1 MIKYTKKIK
10 TMGGANELKV
20 LLIIPAY
27 NEEENILETIKKI
40 KEYSDEIDYI
50 VINDGSKDSTLQI
63 LEKNKIK
70 HINLIEN
77 LGIGGAVQTGYK
89 YAYENGYDIAI
100 QFDGDGQHDVTYVP
114 NICEPLISGQAN
126 MCIGS
131 RFLDKSSS
139 EFQSTFMRRLGK
151 NIISIIIRICCRKKI
166 TDPTSGFRAID
177 RKVLELFAKEYPVD
191 YPEPESIV
199 NVLNENYKI
208 EEASVSMNERQGG
221 TSSIKIFNSIYYMFK
236 VSLAIIIDSMNKKKV
251 KKCQH
256 H

>member
-1 MIKYTKKIK
+1 MKI
-10 TMGGANELKV
+10 

-27 NEEENILETIKKI
+27 NEEENILATVKKI
-40 KEYSDEIDYI
+40 EEYSDDVDYI
-50 VINDGSKDSTLQI
+50 VINDGSKDKTLDI
-63 LEKNKIK
+63 LQKNNIQ
-70 HINLIEN
+70 HINLVEN

-100 QFDGDGQHDVTYVP
+100 QFDGDGQHDVNYIRK
-114 NICEPLISGQAN
+114 ICEPIITGQAN

-131 RFLDKSSS
+131 RYLDKTSS

-151 NIISIIIRICCRKKI
+151 NIISFILKICCKKKI

-177 RKVLELFAKEYPVD
+177 KNIIEIFSKEYPAD

-199 NVLNENYKI
+199 TVLNNNYKI
-208 EEASVSMNERQGG
+208 EEVSVSMNERQGG
-221 TSSIKIFNSIYYMFK
+221 TSSIKVWNSIYYMFK

-251 KKCQH
+251 KE
-256 H
+256 